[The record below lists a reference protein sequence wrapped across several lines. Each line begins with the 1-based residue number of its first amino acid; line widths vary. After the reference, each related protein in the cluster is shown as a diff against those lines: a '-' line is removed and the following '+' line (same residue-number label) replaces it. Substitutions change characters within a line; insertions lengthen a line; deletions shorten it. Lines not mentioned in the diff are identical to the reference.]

1 MSSEDLE
8 KKEIV
13 SRILKRCG
21 LEATTIPDLDN
32 MVSLKS
38 IDNKYA
44 DIQFA
49 QVVGTKGNRVDYI
62 TYGGFWL
69 SADSNGDALC
79 EIIKPVEL
87 HVFNAIVGKDTNTR
101 HEVIIFRFPEF
112 NCLSE
117 LKIKLNL
124 FN

>member
-8 KKEIV
+8 KSEIV
-13 SRILKRCG
+13 HRILKRCG
-21 LEATTIPDLDN
+21 LEATVIHDLDD

-38 IDNKYA
+38 IDGKYTN
-44 DIQFA
+44 IQFA
-49 QVVGTKGNRVDYI
+49 QVVGTKGNRIDYI

-79 EIIKPVEL
+79 EIIKSVEL
-87 HVFNAIVGKDTNTR
+87 HVFNAIVGEDTNTKQ
-101 HEVIIFRFPEF
+101 EVVIFRFPDF